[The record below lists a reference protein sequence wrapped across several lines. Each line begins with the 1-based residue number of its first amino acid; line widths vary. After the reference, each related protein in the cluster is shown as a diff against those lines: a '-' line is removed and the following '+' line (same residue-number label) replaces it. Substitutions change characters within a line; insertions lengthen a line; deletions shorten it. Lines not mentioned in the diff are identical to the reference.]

1 MTEEE
6 IAALEAKKIEEKA
19 WRNQELKNTDW
30 LVMVD
35 DHPER
40 RLYYDY
46 RARLRD
52 WTETVAFPDTR
63 PTLL

>member
-6 IAALEAKKIEEKA
+6 IAALEAKKVEEIT
-19 WRNQELKNTDW
+19 WRDRELKNTDW
-30 LVMVD
+30 VVMVD

-40 RLYYDY
+40 PLYYDY

-52 WTETVAFPDTR
+52 WTDSGDFPDTR